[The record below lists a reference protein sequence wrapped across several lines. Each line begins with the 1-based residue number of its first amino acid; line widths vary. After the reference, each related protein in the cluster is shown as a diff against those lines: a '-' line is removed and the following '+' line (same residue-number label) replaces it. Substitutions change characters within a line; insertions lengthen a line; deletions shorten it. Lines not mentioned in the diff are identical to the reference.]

1 MTKRIFFICTI
12 LLITVSIGL
21 YSLGY
26 RVNTEGNS
34 IKVFQKGQ
42 VSNDLNTDTINNND
56 EIQKD
61 TFSPSQTQKTTTE
74 DKQPKNI
81 VKPNKPKIGSNIIT
95 NYYNIQGLTE
105 NDLRQQ
111 MNTLGPTDSY
121 GRHDAYTKWD
131 ITWSKPCNGL
141 PSVGVKIVFTYPKWL
156 KPDNPDSNLDSKW
169 TRYIEA
175 LKNHESGHQDIAT
188 RATQEIMDTLYGL
201 PISSNC
207 IEHNQQ
213 VINLGNEIIN
223 KYKQEEVQYDTTT
236 NHGRTQGAVF
246 P

>member
-1 MTKRIFFICTI
+1 MRKRIFFICSI
-12 LLITVSIGL
+12 LLITVSMGL
-21 YSLGY
+21 HSLGY
-26 RVNTEGNS
+26 RVNIEGNS
-34 IKVFQKGQ
+34 IKVSQKAQ
-42 VSNDLNTDTINNND
+42 VSNDFKIDIVNNNN
-56 EIQKD
+56 ELKKD
-61 TFSPSQTQKTTTE
+61 TLSPSPARKTNAE
-74 DKQPKNI
+74 NRQPENT
-81 VKPNKPKIGSNIIT
+81 VKLSKPKIGLNIIT

-131 ITWSKPCNGL
+131 ITWMKPCNGL
-141 PSVGVKIVFTYPKWL
+141 PSVKVNIVFTYPNWL

-188 RATQEIMDTLYGL
+188 RATQEIMDTLYTL
-201 PISSNC
+201 PISNNC
-207 IEHNQQ
+207 VEHNQQ
-213 VINLGNEIIN
+213 VINLGNEIID
-223 KYKQEEVQYDTTT
+223 KYKQQEVQYDTST